1 MDFISEL
8 QKKDNKI
15 IVKLTSALTGR
26 MIKKARDHLGLP
38 LSKTSN
44 ISLLK
49 FTQSSLLVA
58 QSLLSAPPQQPF
70 SPHVSGFFLQGSWG
84 DPSPIDISWGLE
96 R

>member
-26 MIKKARDHLGLP
+26 MVIKARDHLGLP

-44 ISLLK
+44 ISLFK

-58 QSLLSAPPQQPF
+58 QSLLSAPPQQSF
-70 SPHVSGFFLQGSWG
+70 SPYASGFFLQGSWG